1 MYPGKILRPV
11 KVSFVSTYPPRKCGI
26 ATFCS
31 DLLSS
36 MKQLYGDGGN
46 SIEEQSNFEVIALNR
61 ANENYNYDRE
71 VAFHIRDQQPND
83 YRRAAD
89 FINLSPVDA
98 VSVQHEFGIF
108 GGEDGNYINYLLAGL
123 KKPAITT
130 LHTVLE
136 EPTPGQR
143 QTLMRICELSAH
155 VVVMAQAAVDILI
168 RVYRVPEDKIL
179 LIPHGTPDVPF
190 LDSSYYKDHFKA
202 EGRKVLLT
210 FGLLGP
216 SKGLEYAIEAMEDVV
231 KGHPDAL
238 YIVLGATHPEVKR
251 LYGEEYRHKLEKMV
265 YDKGLEQ
272 NVTFYNQ
279 YVSIERL
286 VQFLVATDVYITPY
300 LSREQI
306 TSGTLAYALACGKAI
321 VSTPYIYAEELLAE
335 DRGYLVPF
343 KDSKAMGE
351 AVTNLLSDEALRNRM
366 RKNSYQYGRQMIWK
380 EVARNYAAS
389 FEQARFS
396 YSEMLC
402 QPAQSA
408 ESTERVILPEVNL
421 RHLRALTDDT
431 GLLQH
436 AVFSV
441 PNRNHG
447 YCTDDN
453 ARALIAVVMNWRLF
467 KDEAIFPLLKTYLSF
482 LFHAFNEDKKMMRNF
497 MDYERCWL
505 EDAGSEDSQG
515 RAAWALGYLIAHPP
529 SEDLLGL
536 ANRLFKEII
545 NTACSFSSPRAWAFA
560 ALGASYYLRRFGG
573 DRRVRQILSELGEN
587 MLRLFRQNA
596 SEDWYWGEDIVS
608 YDNARLSQALI
619 VTGSYLENEEMYECG
634 IKSLHWLIE
643 IQTNPEGGHLS
654 LIGNDGWYR
663 KDGEK
668 ARFDQQPVDA
678 TALTDACYQAF
689 VTTGEA
695 HWLKKMEWALNWFFG
710 SNDIHQPLY
719 HFSRGGCYDGIQP
732 AGVNQNQGAESVV
745 SVILAL
751 QRVHL
756 VAHQGLSQELL
767 MPKGWS
773 FEDNE

>member
-31 DLLSS
+31 DLLNN
-36 MKQLYGDGGN
+36 MQQLYGDGGN
-46 SIEEQSNFEVIALNR
+46 SIEEKSNFEVIALNR

-231 KGHPDAL
+231 KVHPDAL

-335 DRGYLVPF
+335 DRGYLV
-343 KDSKAMGE
+343 
-351 AVTNLLSDEALRNRM
+351 
-366 RKNSYQYGRQMIWK
+366 
-380 EVARNYAAS
+380 
-389 FEQARFS
+389 
-396 YSEMLC
+396 C
-402 QPAQSA
+402 
-408 ESTERVILPEVNL
+408 
-421 RHLRALTDDT
+421 LT
-431 GLLQH
+431 
-436 AVFSV
+436 
-441 PNRNHG
+441 
-447 YCTDDN
+447 
-453 ARALIAVVMNWRLF
+453 
-467 KDEAIFPLLKTYLSF
+467 AI
-482 LFHAFNEDKKMMRNF
+482 
-497 MDYERCWL
+497 MD
-505 EDAGSEDSQG
+505 
-515 RAAWALGYLIAHPP
+515 
-529 SEDLLGL
+529 
-536 ANRLFKEII
+536 
-545 NTACSFSSPRAWAFA
+545 
-560 ALGASYYLRRFGG
+560 
-573 DRRVRQILSELGEN
+573 
-587 MLRLFRQNA
+587 
-596 SEDWYWGEDIVS
+596 
-608 YDNARLSQALI
+608 
-619 VTGSYLENEEMYECG
+619 
-634 IKSLHWLIE
+634 
-643 IQTNPEGGHLS
+643 
-654 LIGNDGWYR
+654 
-663 KDGEK
+663 
-668 ARFDQQPVDA
+668 
-678 TALTDACYQAF
+678 TALTI
-689 VTTGEA
+689 
-695 HWLKKMEWALNWFFG
+695 M
-710 SNDIHQPLY
+710 
-719 HFSRGGCYDGIQP
+719 P
-732 AGVNQNQGAESVV
+732 A
-745 SVILAL
+745 
-751 QRVHL
+751 
-756 VAHQGLSQELL
+756 
-767 MPKGWS
+767 P
-773 FEDNE
+773 